1 MYNNIITDLL
11 SGKRV
16 QHYYRLYTQTQW
28 YSKDEMYA
36 FRLYKLQ
43 KLIHHVYQY
52 VPYYRKLM
60 DELGMHPQDVDS
72 LEILHSFP
80 ILTKEIILENYQ
92 DLIPSNIRQIKGVK
106 QSYTGGTTGGALL
119 KRNDAQTRGS
129 VWGGYKRFMDWMQI
143 KPKDQKLDLSGGFGK
158 GKLSLKQIPKLL
170 INWLNNDIPV
180 DTYGEYET
188 NLVYISELLSKHHI
202 SLIRSYPQF
211 LYNIAL
217 DLDNQGLR
225 FPVKTI
231 MTTAEPLLPH
241 HREFFERVF
250 SAEVFDQYGCG
261 EIGGIAY
268 ECPAHTGLHITEE
281 RVVVNTKDNG
291 EFLLTDLDN
300 YAMPYINYWNGDE
313 AEFDTQECACGRKSQ
328 KIKYI
333 KGRVVDYIYGHNGEK
348 LHSSYIWKILFES
361 GIGQKIAL
369 QKFQVLQKQ
378 DKALK
383 FRYVGKQ
390 MSKEDELMLTQL
402 VTEKLPQIRINYI
415 QEADIENSK
424 SGKYRPVI
432 SEIKGTESQ

>member
-1 MYNNIITDLL
+1 MQY
-11 SGKRV
+11 
-16 QHYYRLYTQTQW
+16 YYRLYSQTQW

-36 FRLYKLQ
+36 FRLDKLQ
-43 KLIHHVYQY
+43 RLIHHVYQQ

-60 DELGMHPQDVDS
+60 DGLAMHPQDVNS
-72 LEILHSFP
+72 LEILHNFP

-92 DLIPSNIRQIKGVK
+92 DLTPSNLQSIKGVK

-119 KRNDAQTRGS
+119 KRNDAQTRSS
-129 VWGGYKRFMDWMQI
+129 VWGGYMRFVDWMGI
-143 KPKDQKLDLSGGFGK
+143 KLKDQKLDLSGGYGK
-158 GKLSLKQIPKLL
+158 GKRSLKQIIKIL
-170 INWLNNDIPV
+170 INKLNHEIPV
-180 DTYGEYET
+180 DTYGDYAS
-188 NLVYISELLSKHHI
+188 NLQYISDLLSKHHI
-202 SLIRSYPQF
+202 ALIRSYPQF
-211 LYNIAL
+211 LYNIAQ
-217 DLDNQGLR
+217 DLDSQGLR
-225 FPVKTI
+225 FSVGAI
-231 MTTAEPLLPH
+231 MTTAEPLLPQ
-241 HREFFERVF
+241 HRELFEKVF

-281 RVVVNTKDNG
+281 RVIVNTKDNG

-313 AEFDTQECACGRKSQ
+313 AEFDNQECTCGRKSQ

-369 QKFQVLQKQ
+369 QKFQVVQQK
-378 DKALK
+378 DTRLK

-390 MSKEDELMLTQL
+390 MSKTDELQLTQL
-402 VTEKLPQIRINYI
+402 ITDKLPQIKVDYI
-415 QEADIENSK
+415 QETDIENSK

-432 SEIKGTESQ
+432 SEIKGMQTPNE